1 MAGDRGRAGAHR
13 GLAAA
18 AGDQR
23 SARFWWWVGSFAAI
37 AVVVRVSA
45 AALIPM
51 QIPYFPLGGDGKVY
65 VTNGAALARG
75 EWFVDALVPAH
86 PPEAMHPPLWTLALG
101 GIQWAGAT
109 STLSIQVVTAVLG
122 ALTVVLVAMLGR
134 RVAGP
139 TAGIWA
145 GGLAVMYPG
154 LWIYERNVNAEALL
168 FPLLAAFLLC
178 GYRFRDRPTWGSA
191 ALLGMLVG
199 LLAMTRAE
207 QAMLFVLVVVPLIA
221 LERQASLRRR
231 LALGAVALG
240 VTVAVALP
248 RTIFNLSRFEQ
259 PVVLSAGSG
268 TAMLVGACDGAF
280 NGEQVGSYDAGCLLF
295 SPGQIEPD
303 DSIRNSMQRGEAV
316 AYMTSHLDRLPA
328 VLLAREARS
337 FGVYAP
343 AQQVERNIANLNAP
357 PALGWAQIVTY
368 WILLPLAI
376 AGAVVLRR
384 RRVPVYLLLAPAL
397 VVAFSALLAFGDSRY
412 RAAMEVPLVVLAGV
426 ALAAIQAHVGS
437 GSAPVPPP
445 AATHET

>member
-1 MAGDRGRAGAHR
+1 
-13 GLAAA
+13 
-18 AGDQR
+18 
-23 SARFWWWVGSFAAI
+23 
-37 AVVVRVSA
+37 
-45 AALIPM
+45 
-51 QIPYFPLGGDGKVY
+51 
-65 VTNGAALARG
+65 
-75 EWFVDALVPAH
+75 
-86 PPEAMHPPLWTLALG
+86 
-101 GIQWAGAT
+101 
-109 STLSIQVVTAVLG
+109 
-122 ALTVVLVAMLGR
+122 
-134 RVAGP
+134 
-139 TAGIWA
+139 
-145 GGLAVMYPG
+145 
-154 LWIYERNVNAEALL
+154 
-168 FPLLAAFLLC
+168 
-178 GYRFRDRPTWGSA
+178 
-191 ALLGMLVG
+191 
-199 LLAMTRAE
+199 MTRAE

-248 RTIFNLSRFEQ
+248 WTIFNLSRFEQ